1 MSIPSILAIIQIAS
15 LFFYYK
21 HDSPP
26 YYYQLSMT
34 KELKEAISYIYSDEA
49 DEKAV
54 FQFLT
59 AGERYDPNVSLYQ
72 KYKWAFWAGL
82 SLAAIQQLSGMI
94 IVSFYAPQVFAKQG
108 DSQAQILS
116 LVVALINFAATFV
129 AIYISDSIF

>member
-1 MSIPSILAIIQIAS
+1 
-15 LFFYYK
+15 
-21 HDSPP
+21 
-26 YYYQLSMT
+26 MT
-34 KELKEAISYIYSDEA
+34 KELKEALTCIYAEEA

-54 FQFLT
+54 FQFLS
-59 AGERYDPNVSLYQ
+59 AGEKYDPNVSLYQ

-129 AIYISDSIF
+129 AIYISDSNLSS